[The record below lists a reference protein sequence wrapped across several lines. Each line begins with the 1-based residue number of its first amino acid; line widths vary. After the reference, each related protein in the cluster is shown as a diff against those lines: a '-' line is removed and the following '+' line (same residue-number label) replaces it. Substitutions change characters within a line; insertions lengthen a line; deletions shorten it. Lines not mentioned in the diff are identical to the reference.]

1 MSNSTNFSCSRL
13 ICIIN
18 SSLWTGSLFGKKVKK
33 NRQGKGGELVDKA
46 LRLLFCPLV
55 IANQTLSAR
64 SLSVACIYRNRINFM
79 HECKKGVGRQHTTF
93 TSCPKCF
100 LFQWIFSLAG
110 RLYSGRIYT
119 LTGQIWF
126 FLLVSH
132 WEDVT
137 CILIFCSYCFLLAW
151 FALWCKSIF
160 FDLFW
165 NLNLFIVAK

>member
-55 IANQTLSAR
+55 IANQNLSAR
-64 SLSVACIYRNRINFM
+64 SLSVAWIYRNGINFM

-93 TSCPKCF
+93 TSCQNASCSNEFF
-100 LFQWIFSLAG
+100 LWQVDYTLEESTLWLAKFDFFCLFHTERMWHAYWFSAVIVSCWHDLPSDARAFSL
-110 RLYSGRIYT
+110 
-119 LTGQIWF
+119 
-126 FLLVSH
+126 
-132 WEDVT
+132 T
-137 CILIFCSYCFLLAW
+137 CFET
-151 FALWCKSIF
+151 
-160 FDLFW
+160 
-165 NLNLFIVAK
+165 